1 MFRVMASF
9 MPPPAL
15 GSGTSSI
22 GGRLRLG
29 PSGVCPQELLGEEFE
44 LDIEERDSVLDADSG
59 QQVWQLFSTR
69 SGSVI
74 SPRDGRL
81 GMLVSDPAAV
91 WFA

>member
-1 MFRVMASF
+1 MVLVPVPASRASCQTTRIGHHGTLTE
-9 MPPPAL
+9 PW

-29 PSGVCPQELLGEEFE
+29 PSGVCPQELLGEEVE
-44 LDIEERDSVLDADSG
+44 LDIEERDTVLDADSG

-74 SPRDGRL
+74 SP
-81 GMLVSDPAAV
+81 A
-91 WFA
+91 